1 MVIAHTVNNYILQ
14 KNPNS
19 KVKPFNNLEE
29 SSKHSIIN
37 YSGVLLSL
45 LELKQKTNSYIF
57 SYNP

>member
-45 LELKQKTNSYIF
+45 LELKQKTK
-57 SYNP
+57 